1 MLLTARKT
9 LLTKLIDI
17 ENDSPRTCSPRCPW
31 RRASADIAATIET
44 TATASPM
51 NLIIRSSDWPTA
63 TATNSFGS
71 DGPQSLR
78 IGDRCPLWG
87 TKT

>member
-1 MLLTARKT
+1 
-9 LLTKLIDI
+9 
-17 ENDSPRTCSPRCPW
+17 
-31 RRASADIAATIET
+31 
-44 TATASPM
+44 M

>member
-31 RRASADIAATIET
+31 GRASADIAATIET
-44 TATASPM
+44 
-51 NLIIRSSDWPTA
+51 TA